1 MSKNKTPILIILI
14 LISIIAFVIFAI
26 PNARASENKA
36 MVQMF
41 EPDEAAPLDPMLAM
55 IRPANSLYEGLHNF
69 VFYEY
74 YFYGFPYFASS
85 ALSILPLRWL
95 DRLADLSLVM
105 LTLRQV
111 ISVLPMLIALLILV
125 YMQDGFKTY
134 RSILLYIFLLSVP
147 AIIQNGFWWH
157 PDGLVLLLSVLVIFF
172 VWRDEQRFGWRFF
185 LTAVLIGILTA
196 TKMVGLYFFLMIAI
210 VLVWG
215 LVQKKLTWKKAIG
228 YAIAYIAILAVSYVL
243 ANPFLL
249 SKWGRLE
256 FWNIFRLQSDVLSQ
270 GYGITYEKGITGA
283 WELMRTYYGEFI
295 FILIAILTPIL
306 AIIQKKRTYLNTLLL
321 AWFIPLT
328 VYILFFSHFKYQY
341 WLPVAL
347 PLFSSLVLWLSPD
360 WLQIGKKKVGNILR
374 VLILLILLL
383 QCILFVIQDV
393 NTFTQRTNRAEG
405 NEIIQFY
412 DQVTTFLEPVEGLEM
427 KLYYDYRLYVPAA
440 QGWEQVTSY
449 DLLDYGYIQREDF
462 DILLLLRQRILDYLN
477 PEVEGVDPEEFIQNQ
492 AFYQDARDGN
502 IENYVLLFEDQVGFI
517 YLHQDVCL
525 EYFPQGSCD

>member
-196 TKMVGLYFFLMIAI
+196 TKMVGL
-210 VLVWG
+210 
-215 LVQKKLTWKKAIG
+215 
-228 YAIAYIAILAVSYVL
+228 
-243 ANPFLL
+243 
-249 SKWGRLE
+249 
-256 FWNIFRLQSDVLSQ
+256 
-270 GYGITYEKGITGA
+270 
-283 WELMRTYYGEFI
+283 
-295 FILIAILTPIL
+295 
-306 AIIQKKRTYLNTLLL
+306 
-321 AWFIPLT
+321 
-328 VYILFFSHFKYQY
+328 
-341 WLPVAL
+341 
-347 PLFSSLVLWLSPD
+347 
-360 WLQIGKKKVGNILR
+360 
-374 VLILLILLL
+374 
-383 QCILFVIQDV
+383 
-393 NTFTQRTNRAEG
+393 
-405 NEIIQFY
+405 
-412 DQVTTFLEPVEGLEM
+412 
-427 KLYYDYRLYVPAA
+427 
-440 QGWEQVTSY
+440 
-449 DLLDYGYIQREDF
+449 
-462 DILLLLRQRILDYLN
+462 
-477 PEVEGVDPEEFIQNQ
+477 
-492 AFYQDARDGN
+492 
-502 IENYVLLFEDQVGFI
+502 
-517 YLHQDVCL
+517 
-525 EYFPQGSCD
+525 